1 MDVFIHSRFDAEFR
15 RHPLVLIDVGA
26 RGGVKSNWA
35 RAERYLRSFGFE
47 PDKGE
52 FSRLV
57 ARSKANQTATTF
69 FETALHSRRGP
80 IRLNIARDRGLTSV
94 FEPDREFLDAFP
106 EAARFDVVDTQQV
119 DADTLDNQ
127 LQSHNVSDVDFV
139 KVDTQGSE
147 LFVLEGARHT
157 LDSTVLGVEVEAEF
171 TPIYRGQPLFADV
184 DKYLRER
191 GFLLFSLRPCYWKR
205 AAGRSLGGPR
215 GQVIWA
221 DALYLKRP
229 DGFRQIVAGLEPERR
244 RSKILR
250 AISICLLYGYC
261 DYALEIS
268 RCVGE
273 AISPEDRDVIEQQLR
288 KTTARSI
295 AIPGRRQLAAA
306 FHRLWKV
313 LASRSEGWSVSDAEL
328 GNPG

>member
-35 RAERYLRSFGFE
+35 RAERHLRSFGFE

-57 ARSKANQTATTF
+57 AQTKANQTATF

-127 LQSHNVSDVDFV
+127 LQSHNVPDVDFV

-157 LDSTVLGVEVEAEF
+157 LDSTVFGVEAEVEF
-171 TPIYRGQPLFADV
+171 TPIYRGQPLFSDV

-221 DALYLKRP
+221 DTLYLKRP
-229 DGFRQIVAGLEPERR
+229 DAFQQSLTELEPERR
-244 RSKILR
+244 KSKILR

-268 RCVGE
+268 RRVGE
-273 AISPEDRDVIEQQLR
+273 ALSPEDRTVIERQLR
-288 KTTARSI
+288 ETTARSI

-313 LASRSEGWSVSDAEL
+313 FASRSEGWSVSDPEL
-328 GNPG
+328 GNPE